1 MSEHGVSH
9 EVPDISQSRAPPPPS
24 PVHVIT
30 HDASPIPAAAP
41 GQPLPPSSLTPKW
54 ERPRLGGRGP
64 GSRRAAAAERGSLL
78 HSASGCA
85 PRSSTALLVL
95 RDSRPQP
102 GLGSDGIQKLS
113 RFPPAA
119 QLQAATA
126 RPRENWSS
134 FPEDDSSITDSE
146 SEPDYRWTQTQREAT
161 REGDWELA
169 QKIATFPVVLTK
181 GRRGTPT
188 IKRIREPIP
197 YREIKELCKV
207 AKEYGQ
213 ESPYFKNL
221 LQVTLST
228 FTLVPRDIKNIMSCL
243 LSPMEHMLWE
253 WIWIWKTRQLLQ
265 TYQRDRTRAHLTAE
279 HLSGERDFER
289 PQDQAQIIPEA
300 VLGDIKRA
308 AEAALL
314 QVADD
319 ATPTLNFSDIGQG
332 TEESY

>member
-1 MSEHGVSH
+1 MASAVRCRIFHNL
-9 EVPDISQSRAPPPPS
+9 APPLRPLLFTSSRTTRPPC
-24 PVHVIT
+24 
-30 HDASPIPAAAP
+30 
-41 GQPLPPSSLTPKW
+41 PLPPLASPSP
-54 ERPRLGGRGP
+54 PAPSPQSGSGP
-64 GSRRAAAAERGSLL
+64 GSVGEALAPAGPQRQSGAACCIL
-78 HSASGCA
+78 HRGCA

-169 QKIATFPVVLTK
+169 QKISTFPVVLTK

-253 WIWIWKTRQLLQ
+253 WIWIWKRQDSFYKHIKE
-265 TYQRDRTRAHLTAE
+265 T
-279 HLSGERDFER
+279 
-289 PQDQAQIIPEA
+289 
-300 VLGDIKRA
+300 VLELI
-308 AEAALL
+308 
-314 QVADD
+314 
-319 ATPTLNFSDIGQG
+319 
-332 TEESY
+332 